1 MMSLSNTSV
10 NKRLPS
16 MAILAMLSCLAL
28 FPLAAAAEPM
38 ARFERTYSPRGTA
51 HLTISNVN
59 GTIRISAWDKRTILV
74 RANLA
79 PAVDMD
85 EREAGDNI
93 LIAVK
98 RSFRVGRADFEINV
112 PADTSLTLKN
122 LMGDIDVQN
131 VNGPIS
137 INSIDS
143 NVRLIGLNSPSV
155 DVKVT
160 SGDILFDGDLHDSGS
175 YSMMA
180 VKGDLDVTVPES
192 TPFNLNARTLS
203 GTINL
208 GSFIANLVS
217 SAREPKN
224 VSGSY
229 LKGGPQ
235 LSLTAYAGRILLHK
249 K

>member
-1 MMSLSNTSV
+1 MSLSNTSV

-16 MAILAMLSCLAL
+16 MALLAMLSCLAFL
-28 FPLAAAAEPM
+28 PLSATAEPM
-38 ARFERTYSPRGTA
+38 ARFERTYTPRGTA

-59 GTIRISAWDKRTILV
+59 GTIHISAWDKRTILV

-79 PAVDMD
+79 PAVDID

-143 NVRLIGLNSPSV
+143 NVRLIGLNSPTV

-160 SGDILFDGDLHDSGS
+160 SGDILFDGNLHDNGS

-208 GSFIANLVS
+208 GSFISNLVS
-217 SAREPKN
+217 GAREPKN